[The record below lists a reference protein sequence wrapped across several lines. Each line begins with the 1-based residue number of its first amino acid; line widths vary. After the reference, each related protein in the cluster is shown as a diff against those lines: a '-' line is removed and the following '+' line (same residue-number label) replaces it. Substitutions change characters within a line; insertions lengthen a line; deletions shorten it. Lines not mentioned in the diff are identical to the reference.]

1 MASKDYFITN
11 SKKIAIKKLKDLF
24 SKVIIQDVRIDWKG
38 YRIEWLNQK
47 EFYKNSVEAQN
58 DLDKYLD
65 FLLNKFETPENQKDI
80 KTDEQ
85 LEVEQ
90 KANIFDDLSK
100 KTKK

>member
-1 MASKDYFITN
+1 
-11 SKKIAIKKLKDLF
+11 
-24 SKVIIQDVRIDWKG
+24 
-38 YRIEWLNQK
+38 LNQK

-90 KANIFDDLSK
+90 KAKIFDDLSK